1 MKPISVT
8 TGIVPI
14 AEFKKGIS
22 KWFKSLQD
30 TEHPLVITQN
40 GKPAGVLLSPKDYDE
55 LVYSKAF
62 LDSVTRGISDAES
75 GRTYSTEEVRAALT
89 ANRSKR

>member
-22 KWFKSLQD
+22 KWFKNLQD

-75 GRTYSTEEVRAALT
+75 GRIYSAEEVRAALT
-89 ANRSKR
+89 RNRSKG

>member
-22 KWFKSLQD
+22 RWFKTLQD

-62 LDSVTRGISDAES
+62 LDSATRGISEAES
-75 GRTYSTEEVRAALT
+75 GRIYSTEEIRAALA
-89 ANRSKR
+89 ANRSKG